1 MTLRLPLAIALVLGT
16 SPAVFSQETAPQTA
30 ATQPTNA
37 GAAPVLQAPQVDS
50 TGSSLAAPTGQS
62 SAPQPSAPLATAP
75 LATSSPTSA
84 SQSSTPLTQNSAPVG
99 PVDTAQ
105 PAAGGTD
112 TTTNPVANQAAAQET
127 PQVSPQGTTG
137 TVSASPQSPTV
148 QSPAVQTPAD
158 PSSAAS
164 EAPADLD
171 PAEEAQVIELPP
183 LEPQSRQEELLQMVG
198 ETTGKAM
205 KFLHD
210 GGPSIWAIAALSV
223 ITLTLILWK
232 IWRLALI
239 GAWSRGKASK
249 AVLAFEQGNPEA
261 ALAIVKGRIGVR
273 SKVVSAGLSAL
284 QNLPEE
290 RAREE
295 TARVAKKH
303 LAQAGTGLGALE
315 LIATIAPLL
324 GLLGTVL
331 GMIAAFQALQQA
343 GSKADP
349 ALLAGGIWEA
359 LLTTAAGMA
368 VAIPAS
374 AALTWFES
382 VITRIRQDI
391 EDNATRLFVAKA
403 PQELKLAAE

>member
-1 MTLRLPLAIALVLGT
+1 MTLRAPLSLVLLLAA
-16 SPAVFSQETAPQTA
+16 SSIASAQEAVQETVQQNGLLQRPAA
-30 ATQPTNA
+30 ATVQAAPKL
-37 GAAPVLQAPQVDS
+37 AAPVLDS
-50 TGSSLAAPTGQS
+50 TGTSLAAPAATEALNVAETAEQIAAAS
-62 SAPQPSAPLATAP
+62 SAS
-75 LATSSPTSA
+75 
-84 SQSSTPLTQNSAPVG
+84 
-99 PVDTAQ
+99 D
-105 PAAGGTD
+105 
-112 TTTNPVANQAAAQET
+112 VADVTE
-127 PQVSPQGTTG
+127 
-137 TVSASPQSPTV
+137 
-148 QSPAVQTPAD
+148 AV
-158 PSSAAS
+158 
-164 EAPADLD
+164 
-171 PAEEAQVIELPP
+171 ELPP
-183 LEPQSRQEELLQMVG
+183 VQPLTRQEELKLMAV
-198 ETTGKAM
+198 ETSQKAL
-205 KFLHD
+205 KFLRD
-210 GGPSIWAIAALSV
+210 GGPSIWAIAVLSV

-249 AVLAFEQGNPEA
+249 AVAAYEAGKPDA
-261 ALAIVKGRIGVR
+261 ALAVVQGRMGIR
-273 SKVVSAGLSAL
+273 SKVVTAGLIAL
-284 QNLPEE
+284 RSLPEA

-391 EDNATRLFVAKA
+391 EDSATRLFVAETPA
-403 PQELKLAAE
+403 KLQMAAE